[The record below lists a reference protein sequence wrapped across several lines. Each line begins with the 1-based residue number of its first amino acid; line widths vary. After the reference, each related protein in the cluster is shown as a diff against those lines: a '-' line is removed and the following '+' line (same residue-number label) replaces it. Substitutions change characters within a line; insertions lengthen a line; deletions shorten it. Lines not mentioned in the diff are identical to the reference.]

1 MTSLTK
7 KKISKYLYPIG
18 IVLTCLSSFVVSAG
32 VPFLHGQQ
40 VIVLGGVIGFF
51 SAINT
56 TWYQYIT
63 ESIPNKVAMYSI
75 LIAIV
80 SSLGAL
86 NEFISLIPL
95 DEPTSKSLTWLV
107 SLFALIFQVWSKM
120 KYVPKK

>member
-1 MTSLTK
+1 MTSITK
-7 KKISKYLYPIG
+7 KKFSKSLYVTG
-18 IVLTCLSSFVVSAG
+18 IILACLSSFVVSNG

-63 ESIPNKVAMYSI
+63 ESIPRKVAMYSI

-80 SSLGAL
+80 SSFGAL

-95 DEPTSKSLTWLV
+95 EEPTSKSLTWLV